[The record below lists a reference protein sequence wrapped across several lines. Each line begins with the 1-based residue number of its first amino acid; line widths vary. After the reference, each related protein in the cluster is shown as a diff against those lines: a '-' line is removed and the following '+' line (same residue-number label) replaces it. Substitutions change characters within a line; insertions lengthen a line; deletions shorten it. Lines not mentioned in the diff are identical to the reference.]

1 MMKILITNDDGIQS
15 PVLPLLAEWAK
26 KLGEVTVA
34 APKVEQS
41 GKSQAINFMHP
52 VEITTVD
59 LVSGVTAYA
68 VDSTPADCV
77 RFGVLGL
84 NQRYDLILSGINR
97 GYNLGDDI
105 VYSGT
110 CGAIFEGSRL
120 NIKGLSLSTEP
131 ENLLEAPKF
140 LDEVWEY
147 IQKNDLYSYND
158 LYNVNIPPMPS
169 GIRITKQGG
178 MFFQDTFIHH
188 EGQLYVQ
195 SGEIRKDCGSDPTT
209 DINTMRQGL
218 ISITPLIASRTEMSV
233 FNRLTNN

>member
-1 MMKILITNDDGIQS
+1 MRILITNDDGIKS

-26 KLGEVTVA
+26 GLGEVIVA

-52 VEITTVD
+52 VEITEVD
-59 LVSGVTAYA
+59 LVEGVTAYA

-84 NQRYDLILSGINR
+84 NNQYDLILSGINR

-120 NIKGLSLSTEP
+120 GIKGLALSTDADI
-131 ENLLEAPKF
+131 LMDAPKS
-140 LDEVWEY
+140 LDAIWNY
-147 IQKNDLYSYND
+147 IQKNNLYDYND
-158 LYNVNIPPMPS
+158 LYNVNIPDSPD
-169 GIRITKQGG
+169 GFRITKQGG
-178 MFFQDTFIHH
+178 MFFHDSFIHH
-188 EGQLYVQ
+188 EGLLYVQ
-195 SGEIRKDCGSDPTT
+195 SGEILQDCGSDPTT
-209 DINTMRQGL
+209 DINTVRAGK
-218 ISITPLIASRTEMSV
+218 ISVCPLIATRTEMSV
-233 FNRLTNN
+233 FERLKNI